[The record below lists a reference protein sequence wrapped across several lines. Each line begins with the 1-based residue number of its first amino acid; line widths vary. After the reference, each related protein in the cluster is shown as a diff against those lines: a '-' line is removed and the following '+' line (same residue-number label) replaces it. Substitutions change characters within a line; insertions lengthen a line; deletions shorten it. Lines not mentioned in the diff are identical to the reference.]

1 MEKSEELQ
9 GMRLNKY
16 LSDAGVC
23 SRRQADKYIEEGKV
37 SIDGHTAVMGEKV
50 FPGQKVL
57 CCGKPAE
64 RSSEGK
70 VLLAFNKPKG
80 VVCTTSS
87 RDKNNIVDFIG
98 YEKRIYP
105 IGRLDKDSEGLI
117 LLTNEGELSDQIL
130 RGSNYHEKEYV
141 VTLNKDISD
150 ADLQKLREGV
160 PILDTVTRPCR
171 VYRLRSNI
179 FRMILTQ
186 GINRQIRRMCEY
198 LGYRVVYLKRIRIM
212 NIMIDDIPKGEYR
225 EVTPEE
231 WKELKQ
237 MLNDKQQEKIIAESV
252 RKRREAAFLKGET
265 SYRPENRS
273 RAERSHQIVN
283 KNQKADRYKKSGE
296 RKG

>member
-1 MEKSEELQ
+1 MEKAGETQ

-16 LSDAGVC
+16 LSDVGVC
-23 SRRQADKYIEEGKV
+23 SRRQADKYIGEGKV

-50 FPGQKVL
+50 FPGQRVV
-57 CCGKPAE
+57 CCGKPAV
-64 RSSEGK
+64 RSEEKK

-80 VVCTTSS
+80 IVCTTSS
-87 RDKNNIVDFIG
+87 RDKNNIIDFIG
-98 YEKRIYP
+98 YEKRVYP

-160 PILDTVTRPCR
+160 PVLDTVTRPCR

-179 FRMILTQ
+179 FRIILTQ
-186 GINRQIRRMCEY
+186 GMNRQIRRMCEY

-212 NIMIDDIPKGEYR
+212 NIMIDGIPKGEYR
-225 EVTPEE
+225 EVTQEE
-231 WKELKQ
+231 WKELKR
-237 MLNDKQQEKIIAESV
+237 MLNDRRQEKIIAGNV
-252 RKRREAAFLKGET
+252 RRRREAAFLNGET
-265 SYRPENRS
+265 SYRPEKGS
-273 RAERSHQIVN
+273 IIGKAYQKGIKGQRAGLGKEKV
-283 KNQKADRYKKSGE
+283 KD
-296 RKG
+296 